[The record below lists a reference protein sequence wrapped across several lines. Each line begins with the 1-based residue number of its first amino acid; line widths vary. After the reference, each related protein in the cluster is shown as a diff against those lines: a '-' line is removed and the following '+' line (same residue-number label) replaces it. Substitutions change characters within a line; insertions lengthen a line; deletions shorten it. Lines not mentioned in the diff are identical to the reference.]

1 MHRSIGFIRLL
12 TTKPPTTRGAE
23 VFLANRCSCVT
34 IRCSSSSSSGGGG
47 NDNDGSGNNNNNN
60 NNNNNG
66 EGGGGDLTNAPPN
79 KAIQSFGQCRHCSK
93 PLKPLPTLTPSNR
106 YIHCDSCNK
115 LYFANYFEDSAK
127 NMFSKQ
133 FIRKTPPYPTQIAE
147 YLDKFVVGQKKAKK
161 TLAVG
166 VYQHYRR
173 LEHNIESAENMSF
186 MLENLFKKL
195 EFLTGA
201 TSIYQTTPH
210 KEGGGASMMGG
221 GASDSS
227 SKMPRGV
234 FYQDEMRLGQMAT
247 GELRN
252 SLMQQQ
258 NNQPPSTHHHQQ
270 HLHQQQ
276 QQTARLGSSSSP
288 PSFRSLPE
296 KEPTVRLEKSNIL
309 LVGPSGVGK
318 TFLTQTLARVLDV
331 PIALCDCTSMTQAGY
346 VGEDVESVIQ
356 KLVQAA
362 GGNVEKAQQGIV
374 FLDEVDKIAAAHE
387 GHSAAYRDVSGEG
400 VQHALLK
407 LVEGTVVNVKSGK
420 KGMGSQQDQ
429 VQIDT
434 SDILFIASGAFSN
447 LDKIVGRRL
456 DKKALGF
463 GTSSG
468 NVRISGDD
476 SNSEVMRK
484 RDELLGK
491 ADQGDLIS
499 FGMVPELV
507 GRFPVLVPFHSFDKQ
522 MLVRVM
528 TEPQNSLL
536 AQLKLQFG
544 IDNVDLSFSAEALEQ
559 VAQLALERK
568 TGARALRS
576 ILEAALLEAKFTV
589 PGSDI
594 ESVHVSREAILGE
607 REVEYSR
614 RNADHQQNVE
624 EEDVSAAPVKKSAHA

>member
-1 MHRSIGFIRLL
+1 MVIPRQMVYLPCGL
-12 TTKPPTTRGAE
+12 
-23 VFLANRCSCVT
+23 VT
-34 IRCSSSSSSGGGG
+34 
-47 NDNDGSGNNNNNN
+47 D
-60 NNNNNG
+60 
-66 EGGGGDLTNAPPN
+66 A
-79 KAIQSFGQCRHCSK
+79 
-93 PLKPLPTLTPSNR
+93 SNR

-115 LYFANYFEDSAK
+115 LYFANHFEETAK

-133 FIRKTPPYPTQIAE
+133 FLRKTPPYPTQIAE

-161 TLAVG
+161 VLAVG

-173 LEHNIESAENMSF
+173 LEHNIE
-186 MLENLFKKL
+186 
-195 EFLTGA
+195 TGA
-201 TSIYQTTPH
+201 SSIYQSHSQTVKAPAD
-210 KEGGGASMMGG
+210 GGFV
-221 GASDSS
+221 D

-234 FYQDEMRLGQMAT
+234 LYQEEMRMGQSASS
-247 GELRN
+247 ELRN
-252 SLMQQQ
+252 SVLQQQ
-258 NNQPPSTHHHQQ
+258 HFQNNTQPPSSSQ
-270 HLHQQQ
+270 LNS
-276 QQTARLGSSSSP
+276 QQTRRDP
-288 PSFRSLPE
+288 PTFRALPE
-296 KEPTVRLEKSNIL
+296 KEQAVRLEKSNIL

-374 FLDEVDKIAAAHE
+374 FLDEVDKIAAASE

-420 KGMGSQQDQ
+420 KGMGTQQDQ
-429 VQIDT
+429 VQVDT

-468 NVRISGDD
+468 NVRIHTDD

-484 RDELLGK
+484 RDELLSK
-491 ADQGDLIS
+491 ADQGDLIG

-559 VAQLALERK
+559 VAHQALERK

-576 ILEAALLEAKFTV
+576 ILEASLLEAKFTV

-607 REVEYSR
+607 KEVEYTR
-614 RNADHQQNVE
+614 RKQRVEE
-624 EEDVSAAPVKKSAHA
+624 EEDVVEMKKSAVA

>member
-1 MHRSIGFIRLL
+1 MILPASSRESPVYVI
-12 TTKPPTTRGAE
+12 TTIAMNDSSCDPISNDDYMKRRVKEAKVVPTR
-23 VFLANRCSCVT
+23 FLDICSCVT
-34 IRCSSSSSSGGGG
+34 IRCSSSGSSSGGDGNNDGG
-47 NDNDGSGNNNNNN
+47 NN
-60 NNNNNG
+60 

-127 NMFSKQ
+127 SMFSKQ
-133 FIRKTPPYPTQIAE
+133 FVRKTPPYPTQIAE

-173 LEHNIESAENMSF
+173 LEHNID
-186 MLENLFKKL
+186 
-195 EFLTGA
+195 TGA
-201 TSIYQTTPH
+201 ASIYQTH
-210 KEGGGASMMGG
+210 AQSGAQKTSP
-221 GASDSS
+221 SEVDP
-227 SKMPRGV
+227 KMPRGV
-234 FYQDEMRLGQMAT
+234 FYQDEMRLGQMAS
-247 GELRN
+247 GEVRN

-258 NNQPPSTHHHQQ
+258 SNNQPATSAHHHHQ
-270 HLHQQQ
+270 
-276 QQTARLGSSSSP
+276 SSRSSP

-296 KEPTVRLEKSNIL
+296 KEQSVRLEKSNIL

-434 SDILFIASGAFSN
+434 TDILFIASGAFSN

-468 NVRISGDD
+468 NVRISQDD
-476 SNSEVMRK
+476 SNAEIMRK

-507 GRFPVLVPFHSFDKQ
+507 GRFPVVVPFHSFDKQ

-607 REVEYSR
+607 KEVEFSR
-614 RNADHQQNVE
+614 RKPARDVVE
-624 EEDVSAAPVKKSAHA
+624 DEEVPVKKSAVA

>member
-12 TTKPPTTRGAE
+12 TKPTRAAE
-23 VFLANRCSCVT
+23 LAAFYPNRCSCLA
-34 IRCSSSSSSGGGG
+34 IRCSSSSGSGGGDNGG
-47 NDNDGSGNNNNNN
+47 NDGN
-60 NNNNNG
+60 
-66 EGGGGDLTNAPPN
+66 EGGGDLTNAPPS
-79 KAIQSFGQCRHCSK
+79 KPIQPFGQCRHCSK

-127 NMFSKQ
+127 NMFSNK

-173 LEHNIESAENMSF
+173 LEHNIES
-186 MLENLFKKL
+186 
-195 EFLTGA
+195 GA
-201 TSIYQTTPH
+201 SSIYQTHAQTQL
-210 KEGGGASMMGG
+210 KNEGASGGGLG
-221 GASDSS
+221 D

-234 FYQDEMRLGQMAT
+234 FYQDEMRLGQMAS

-252 SLMQQQ
+252 NIMQQQ
-258 NNQPPSTHHHQQ
+258 NNNQQPNHLHHQSSS
-270 HLHQQQ
+270 
-276 QQTARLGSSSSP
+276 RSSSSP
-288 PSFRSLPE
+288 PLFRSLPE
-296 KEPTVRLEKSNIL
+296 KENSVRLEKSNIL

-476 SNSEVMRK
+476 SNSEIMRK

-607 REVEYSR
+607 KEVEYSR
-614 RNADHQQNVE
+614 RKPQNVVE
-624 EEDVSAAPVKKSAHA
+624 EEEVSPRKKSAVA

>member
-1 MHRSIGFIRLL
+1 MHRTIGSIRLL
-12 TTKPPTTRGAE
+12 TRSARISE
-23 VFLANRCSCVT
+23 LAAASAYNSN
-34 IRCSSSSSSGGGG
+34 IRCCQSTRTSSSSSSGGDNEGG
-47 NDNDGSGNNNNNN
+47 S
-60 NNNNNG
+60 
-66 EGGGGDLTNAPPN
+66 GGGDLTNLPPN
-79 KAIQSFGQCRHCSK
+79 KAAHSYGNCKHCSK
-93 PLKPLPTLTPSNR
+93 PLKPLPTATPSNR
-106 YIHCDSCNK
+106 YIHCDHCNK
-115 LYFANYFEDSAK
+115 LYFANFLEDSSK
-127 NMFSKQ
+127 SGFSKGSL
-133 FIRKTPPYPTQIAE
+133 RKSPPYPTQIAE
-147 YLDKFVVGQKKAKK
+147 YLDKFVVGQKMAKK

-173 LEHNIESAENMSF
+173 LEHNIE
-186 MLENLFKKL
+186 
-195 EFLTGA
+195 TGA
-201 TSIYQTTPH
+201 SSIYQTN
-210 KEGGGASMMGG
+210 GG
-221 GASDSS
+221 S
-227 SKMPRGV
+227 SKNAEDTRMPRGV
-234 FYQDEMRLGQMAT
+234 LYQDEMRIGQMASS
-247 GELRN
+247 ELRN
-252 SLMQQQ
+252 SLMHQTP
-258 NNQPPSTHHHQQ
+258 PPS
-270 HLHQQQ
+270 
-276 QQTARLGSSSSP
+276 RRSP
-288 PSFRSLPE
+288 PTFRALPE

-407 LVEGTVVNVKSGK
+407 LVEGTIVNVKNGR
-420 KGMGSQQDQ
+420 KGMGTQQET
-429 VQIDT
+429 IDT
-434 SDILFIASGAFSN
+434 SDILFVASGAFSN

-456 DKKALGF
+456 DKKELGF
-463 GTSSG
+463 GTNSG
-468 NVRISGDD
+468 NVRISNDD
-476 SNSEVMRK
+476 SNAEIMRK
-484 RDELLGK
+484 RDELLAK

-544 IDNVDLSFSAEALEQ
+544 FDNVDLSFSAEALEQ

-576 ILEAALLEAKFTV
+576 ILEATLLEAKYIV

-594 ESVHVSREAILGE
+594 ESVHVTREAVLGE
-607 REVEYSR
+607 KEVEYTR
-614 RNADHQQNVE
+614 RKPSNNE
-624 EEDVSAAPVKKSAHA
+624 EEDNGAQLKKSAVA

>member
-1 MHRSIGFIRLL
+1 MHRSIGSIRLL
-12 TTKPPTTRGAE
+12 ARTRKIAECNLYRTCPTRS
-23 VFLANRCSCVT
+23 CST
-34 IRCSSSSSSGGGG
+34 SGGNNGG
-47 NDNDGSGNNNNNN
+47 DDNNGNN
-60 NNNNNG
+60 
-66 EGGGGDLTNAPPN
+66 GGDLPTNPPPN
-79 KAIQSFGQCRHCSK
+79 KTIQSFGNCKHCSK
-93 PLKPLPTLTPSNR
+93 PLKPLPTLQPSNR
-106 YIHCDSCNK
+106 YIHCDNCNK
-115 LYFANYFEDSAK
+115 LYFANFMEESTK
-127 NMFSKQ
+127 NLGGGMGGKNAV
-133 FIRKTPPYPTQIAE
+133 RKSPPYPTQIAE

-173 LEHNIESAENMSF
+173 LEHNIES
-186 MLENLFKKL
+186 
-195 EFLTGA
+195 GA
-201 TSIYQTTPH
+201 SSIYQQNSP
-210 KEGGGASMMGG
+210 ASKT
-221 GASDSS
+221 AAQNPDD
-227 SKMPRGV
+227 KMPRGV
-234 FYQDEMRLGQMAT
+234 LYQDEMRLGQIASH
-247 GELRN
+247 ELRS
-252 SLMQQQ
+252 SLMHQQ
-258 NNQPPSTHHHQQ
+258 NMGAPNSNQASQNTAQKRAPPT
-270 HLHQQQ
+270 
-276 QQTARLGSSSSP
+276 
-288 PSFRSLPE
+288 FRALPE
-296 KEPTVRLEKSNIL
+296 KEQSVRLEKSNIL

-362 GGNVEKAQQGIV
+362 GGNIEKAQQGIV
-374 FLDEVDKIAAAHE
+374 FLDEVDKIAAANE

-407 LVEGTVVNVKSGK
+407 LVEGTMVNVKSGR
-420 KGMGSQQDQ
+420 KGMGSQQDT

-434 SDILFIASGAFSN
+434 SDILFVASGAFSN

-463 GTSSG
+463 GSNSG
-468 NVRISGDD
+468 QVRISQDD
-476 SNSEVMRK
+476 SNAEIMRK

-536 AQLKLQFG
+536 AQLKLQFS

-576 ILEAALLEAKFTV
+576 ILESTLLDAKYTV

-594 ESVHVSREAILGE
+594 DSVHVSREAVLGDK
-607 REVEYSR
+607 EVEYTR
-614 RNADHQQNVE
+614 RKSNNE
-624 EEDVSAAPVKKSAHA
+624 NEEDLVEMSFGKKSAVA

>member
-1 MHRSIGFIRLL
+1 MHRSIGSIRLL
-12 TTKPPTTRGAE
+12 TKPARIAE
-23 VFLANRCSCVT
+23 FAALYPNRCSCPL
-34 IRCSSSSSSGGGG
+34 IRCSSSSSGDNG
-47 NDNDGSGNNNNNN
+47 ND
-60 NNNNNG
+60 G
-66 EGGGGDLTNAPPN
+66 ENGGGDLTNAPPN

-127 NMFSKQ
+127 NAFSKQ
-133 FIRKTPPYPTQIAE
+133 FVRKTPPYPTQIAE

-173 LEHNIESAENMSF
+173 LEHNIE
-186 MLENLFKKL
+186 
-195 EFLTGA
+195 TGA
-201 TSIYQTTPH
+201 SSIYQNAQTTKAP
-210 KEGGGASMMGG
+210 
-221 GASDSS
+221 SDGLDT
-227 SKMPRGV
+227 KMPRGV
-234 FYQDEMRLGQMAT
+234 LYQDEMRMGQTASS
-247 GELRN
+247 ELRN
-252 SLMQQQ
+252 SLIQQQ
-258 NNQPPSTHHHQQ
+258 GIPQPQQ
-270 HLHQQQ
+270 
-276 QQTARLGSSSSP
+276 ARRVP
-288 PSFRSLPE
+288 PTFRALPE
-296 KEPTVRLEKSNIL
+296 KEQAVRLEKSNIL

-374 FLDEVDKIAAAHE
+374 FLDEVDKIAAANE

-429 VQIDT
+429 VQVDT

-456 DKKALGF
+456 DRKALGF
-463 GTSSG
+463 GSQSG
-468 NVRISGDD
+468 NVRISTDD

-484 RDELLGK
+484 RDELLSK

-559 VAQLALERK
+559 VAHIALERK

-576 ILEAALLEAKFTV
+576 ILEAALLDAKFTV

-607 REVEYSR
+607 KEVEYAR
-614 RNADHQQNVE
+614 RKAHVE
-624 EEDVSAAPVKKSAHA
+624 EEEDETQTQRKSAVA

>member
-1 MHRSIGFIRLL
+1 MHRSIGLIKLL
-12 TTKPPTTRGAE
+12 AKPTRTAE
-23 VFLANRCSCVT
+23 LAAFYPNRCSCVT
-34 IRCSSSSSSGGGG
+34 IRCSSSSSSGGDNG
-47 NDNDGSGNNNNNN
+47 NDGG
-60 NNNNNG
+60 NNG
-66 EGGGGDLTNAPPN
+66 ENGGGDLTNAPPN
-79 KAIQSFGQCRHCSK
+79 KAVQSFGQCRHCSK

-127 NMFSKQ
+127 NGMFSKQ
-133 FIRKTPPYPTQIAE
+133 FARKTPPYPTQIAE

-173 LEHNIESAENMSF
+173 LEHNIE
-186 MLENLFKKL
+186 
-195 EFLTGA
+195 TGA
-201 TSIYQTTPH
+201 SSIYQTHAQT
-210 KEGGGASMMGG
+210 
-221 GASDSS
+221 SS
-227 SKMPRGV
+227 SGKSLSNDGMDPKMPRGV
-234 FYQDEMRLGQMAT
+234 FYQDELRLGQMASS
-247 GELRN
+247 ELRN
-252 SLMQQQ
+252 SIMQQQ
-258 NNQPPSTHHHQQ
+258 SNNQPPSPAQ
-270 HLHQQQ
+270 
-276 QQTARLGSSSSP
+276 SP
-288 PSFRSLPE
+288 RNAAPTFRALPE
-296 KEPTVRLEKSNIL
+296 KEQSVRLEKSNVL

-434 SDILFIASGAFSN
+434 TDILFIASGAFSN

-484 RDELLGK
+484 RDELLSK

-559 VAQLALERK
+559 VAQLALDRK

-607 REVEYSR
+607 KEVEYSR
-614 RNADHQQNVE
+614 RKSQVVE
-624 EEDVSAAPVKKSAHA
+624 EEDVSPMKKSAVA

>member
-1 MHRSIGFIRLL
+1 MHRSVGFIRLL
-12 TTKPPTTRGAE
+12 ATNSKPGTPRSAAE
-23 VFLANRCSCVT
+23 QLSAFYHPNRCSCLT
-34 IRCSSSSSSGGGG
+34 IRCSSSSSSSGGSG
-47 NDNDGSGNNNNNN
+47 NDNGGDGGNNNG
-60 NNNNNG
+60 NNG
-66 EGGGGDLTNAPPN
+66 GGGGDLTNAPPN

-106 YIHCDSCNK
+106 YIHCDNCNK
-115 LYFANYFEDSAK
+115 LYFANYFEDAK

-173 LEHNIESAENMSF
+173 LEHNIES
-186 MLENLFKKL
+186 
-195 EFLTGA
+195 GA
-201 TSIYQTTPH
+201 SSIYQTHAHTQASGA
-210 KEGGGASMMGG
+210 KSEQGG
-221 GASDSS
+221 D

-234 FYQDEMRLGQMAT
+234 FYQDEMRLGQMASS
-247 GELRN
+247 ELRN

-258 NNQPPSTHHHQQ
+258 SNNQPPSTSTHMHQ
-270 HLHQQQ
+270 HLQSQQQ
-276 QQTARLGSSSSP
+276 SSRNAP
-288 PSFRSLPE
+288 PTFRSLPE
-296 KEPTVRLEKSNIL
+296 KEQAVRLEKSNIL

-374 FLDEVDKIAAAHE
+374 FLDEVDKIAAANE

-407 LVEGTVVNVKSGK
+407 LVEGTVVSVKSGK

-463 GTSSG
+463 GTASG
-468 NVRISGDD
+468 NVRISTDD
-476 SNSEVMRK
+476 SNSEIMRK

-594 ESVHVSREAILGE
+594 ESVHVSREAIIGE
-607 REVEYSR
+607 KEVEYSR
-614 RNADHQQNVE
+614 RKPQVVE
-624 EEDVSAAPVKKSAHA
+624 EEESSTPIKKSAVA